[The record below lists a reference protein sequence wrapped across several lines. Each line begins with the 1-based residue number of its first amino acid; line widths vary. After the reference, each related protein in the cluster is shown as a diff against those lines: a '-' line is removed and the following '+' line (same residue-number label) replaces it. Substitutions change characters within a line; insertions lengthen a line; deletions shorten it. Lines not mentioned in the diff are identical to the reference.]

1 MKKKIFIKNK
11 RNNFL
16 YFFFFFII
24 FVGLLILY
32 YQIYNN
38 KFIKISQSITD
49 FYIIP
54 IDKGGEK
61 IINTNK
67 KSLNPNLDILSD
79 LNLIENNELL
89 FSIQFYTNSNY
100 DKVVEVL
107 NANTSKYENIYNLED
122 FYILALSTDLG
133 IEYFLLYKNF
143 ESRNLANEYCNTY
156 LTKLKNCYILDVKN
170 FKN

>member
-1 MKKKIFIKNK
+1 VKKKIFIKNK

-107 NANTSKYENIYNLED
+107 NANTSKYE
-122 FYILALSTDLG
+122 
-133 IEYFLLYKNF
+133 
-143 ESRNLANEYCNTY
+143 
-156 LTKLKNCYILDVKN
+156 
-170 FKN
+170 